1 MKTYLVGGAVR
12 DKLLGLQV
20 NEKDWVVVQGSPD
33 EMLAAGYR
41 QVGADF
47 PVFIHPQSGEEYAL
61 ARTER
66 KSGSGYHGFKVDF
79 NPAVTLEEDL
89 QRRDLTINAIA
100 AHDDGSLINPWGGCE
115 DIEARVLRHVSPA
128 FAEDPLRILRV
139 ARFAAR
145 FAPLGFEVAPETMVL
160 MQQMV
165 SAGELVTLP
174 AERIFTE
181 MRKAFL
187 LDKPSVF
194 IQVLRECGALQVLLP
209 EVEKLFGVPQ
219 PEKYH
224 PEIDTGVHIL
234 LSLDRAA
241 ELATAEDDQAM
252 LVFATLLHDLGK
264 GLTQAK
270 YLPSHHGHEAKGV
283 PLVRAVCKRL
293 KVPKTWQQ
301 LAELVCHW
309 HLHCHRIEEM
319 TPKKVL
325 ALLERLDVF
334 RQPQR
339 LDDFILACKADSQ
352 GRTGFEQKA
361 YPQGDY
367 LRQASQLV
375 CAVSTEGLAEL
386 KDGKEIAAELYL
398 RRLNALSSI
407 RS

>member
-12 DKLLGLQV
+12 DKLLGLPV
-20 NEKDWVVVQGSPD
+20 VEKDWVVVQSNPAD
-33 EMLAAGYR
+33 MLAAGYR

-66 KSGSGYHGFKVDF
+66 KSGSGYHGFKVDY

-100 AHDDGSLINPWGGCE
+100 AHDDGSLIDPWGGCK

-145 FAPLGFEVAPETMVL
+145 FAALGFTVAAETMQL

-165 SAGELVTLP
+165 AADELETLP
-174 AERIFTE
+174 PERIFVE
-181 MRKAFL
+181 MRKAFAL
-187 LDKPSVF
+187 KRPSVF

-209 EVEKLFGVPQ
+209 EVEALFGVPQ

-224 PEIDTGVHIL
+224 PEIDTGVHVL

-252 LVFATLLHDLGK
+252 LVFAVLLHDLGK
-264 GLTQAK
+264 GLTKAE

-309 HLHCHRIEEM
+309 HLHCHRVQEM

-339 LDDFILACKADSQ
+339 LEDFILACMADSQ
-352 GRTGFEQKA
+352 GRTGFEEKA

-367 LRQASQLV
+367 LREASRLV
-375 CAVSTEGLAEL
+375 CSVSTAGLSEL
-386 KDGKEIAAELYL
+386 KDGKEIATELKR
-398 RRLNALSSI
+398 RRLQALGS
-407 RS
+407 